1 MTQTDF
7 IAACFW
13 PTMIAMVFLV
23 RATRDPAGVRWTGHV
38 AFWVAVSYF
47 ILLTVLNSYSL
58 VALVDL
64 YVLSI
69 VAGCLMLWICLRAVS
84 GRATHLT
91 TRKLF
96 YATLLSGAGLA
107 GFGIYTLFG
116 DFVLRPLE
124 LEGRVERVWTRG
136 SRNQTYYARIAG
148 QTVKAVIP
156 DYERLSLLPVVR
168 VEVGRGSNYIYRIEY
183 LAN

>member
-13 PTMIAMVFLV
+13 PVVIAMALLW
-23 RATRDPAGVRWTGHV
+23 RAAREPAMRRWLAQC
-38 AFWVAVSYF
+38 AFWVAIGYV
-47 ILLTVLNSYSL
+47 LVLMVLNSYSL

-64 YVLSI
+64 YLLSV
-69 VAGCLMLWICLRAVS
+69 VAGCLFLWICLRSLS

-91 TRKLF
+91 TRKSF
-96 YATLLSGAGLA
+96 YLTLLCGAGLV

-124 LEGRVERVWTRG
+124 LEGRVEQVWTRG
-136 SRNQTYYARIAG
+136 SRRQTYYARIAG